1 MTKKD
6 SNKEPRV
13 IKLNPQIPEENPNE
27 EPSDAEESS
36 EDQDNIIDFDPIP
49 EEIIVGLKFGAPIYC
64 KPHYAEID
72 EEHLRE
78 NLGELILEMYE
89 QGKLNDQP
97 SQMPIIGE
105 NKIYFLKL
113 RYEDKKPSK
122 FLIET
127 HIEIPTI
134 DAGLRF
140 LSKKY
145 NYESEHIISLVK
157 RLNHGTC
164 NNERY
169 IGTDYKDDNPYKEL
183 ERFIGKKYDG
193 SLNLKELEPF
203 KGFIFGEKQ
212 GKGQIVYEEY
222 EYYCEHIKMK
232 SPRFNTD
239 LRSIG
244 GLIRIIEDELFKYEV
259 ISICHKEFKVYP
271 EPNVRPLYKKKSQKP
286 HFKQVFEVKLNSL
299 NLSINAEYY

>member
-6 SNKEPRV
+6 SNNEPR
-13 IKLNPQIPEENPNE
+13 IIRINPQIPEENHN
-27 EPSDAEESS
+27 EESS
-36 EDQDNIIDFDPIP
+36 DTEETSEDQGKTIEFDPIP
-49 EEIIVGLKFGAPIYC
+49 EEILVDVKNGAPIYC
-64 KPHYAEID
+64 KPHYAKID
-72 EEHLRE
+72 EEHLKE
-78 NLGELILEMYE
+78 HLVDIILEMYE

-97 SQMPIIGE
+97 SQMPIISK

-113 RYEDKKPSK
+113 AYEDKKPSK
-122 FLIET
+122 YLIET

-157 RLNHGTC
+157 RLNHRSS
-164 NNERY
+164 NSQKY
-169 IGTDYKDDNPYKEL
+169 TDLDYNDDNPYKEL
-183 ERFIGKKYDG
+183 EQFIGKKYDG

-203 KGFIFGEKQ
+203 KGLIFGEKQ
-212 GKGQIVYEEY
+212 GKGQIIYEEY
-222 EYYCEHIKMK
+222 EYYCEHTKMK
-232 SPRFNTD
+232 TPQFNKD
-239 LRSIG
+239 LKDIG
-244 GLIRIIEDELFKYEV
+244 RLRLIEDELFAYKV
-259 ISICHKEFKVYP
+259 ISISHKEFKVYP
-271 EPNVRPLYKKKSQKP
+271 EPNIKPLYKKNSQKP